1 MTQKGEKKKR
11 NDFYC
16 LVYDLYFDDIQKMR
30 EVSPFYP
37 AAKQKRWILVFLYLK
52 ERKSGKGHKTKLV
65 VENMRYKKQVF
76 ELK

>member
-1 MTQKGEKKKR
+1 MTQKGENKKR

-37 AAKQKRWILVFLYLK
+37 AAKQKKDGFLYLK
-52 ERKSGKGHKTKLV
+52 ERDELRGQDQSWWW
-65 VENMRYKKQVF
+65 ENMKYKKKKKTSF
-76 ELK
+76 